1 MQQTC
6 RVCNNFI
13 PPGAATC
20 SVCGTPVGSAPYSQQ
35 SFPPPPGTS
44 YGPYNTQPSSTTSD
58 PYAAQYSQPAL
69 PTPPPAP
76 AFGSSSFSAPPAAPF
91 GTAPQQPFTPQQPL
105 PPRKPIGAIIGIV
118 LAIVI
123 ILGGLGVGA
132 FFLLSKGGTANTP
145 TPTAV
150 VSPTAIPS
158 LYQSS
163 LTTQT
168 SGWDCGDATCSFN
181 PDGYHITA
189 PDDFVYTSFL
199 TKQQF
204 TDMVIQVNGIISQG
218 DPANAGLAIA
228 FRTPPSN
235 TQAGYAFLLYGDG
248 TYALVRWDDQGKAT
262 DIIKEQTSPNIH
274 QGLGQQN
281 TFKIAIKGSEFTIFA
296 NDQQIAQAADS
307 TYTKGYIGL
316 GATGKGTQSIFSD
329 LLITNPSS

>member
-13 PPGAATC
+13 PVGATTC
-20 SVCGTPVGSAPYSQQ
+20 SYCGTPVNSTPYGRQN
-35 SFPPPPGTS
+35 FPAPPGTS
-44 YGPYNTQPSSTTSD
+44 YGPYTQTSSTSSD

-76 AFGSSSFSAPPAAPF
+76 AFGPSNFA
-91 GTAPQQPFTPQQPL
+91 TPQQPFMPQKPL
-105 PPRKPIGAIIGIV
+105 PPRKPVGAIIGII
-118 LAIVI
+118 LAVVIV
-123 ILGGLGVGA
+123 LGGLGAGA
-132 FFLLSKGGTANTP
+132 FFLLRKGGSANTP
-145 TPTAV
+145 TSTAA

-168 SGWDCGDATCSFN
+168 SGWDCGTATCSFN
-181 PDGYHITA
+181 PDGYHIST

-218 DPANAGLAIA
+218 DPTNAGLAIA

-248 TYALVRWDDQGKAT
+248 TYALVRWDSQGKAS
-262 DIIKEQTSPNIH
+262 DIIQEQTSPNIH
-274 QGLGQQN
+274 QGLQQQN
-281 TFKIAIKGSEFTIFA
+281 TFKIVIKGSEFTIFA
-296 NDQQIAQAADS
+296 NDQKIAQAADS
-307 TYTKGYIGL
+307 TYAKGYIGL
-316 GATGKGTQSIFSD
+316 GATGKGTLAIFSD
-329 LLITNPSS
+329 LLVTNPDS

>member
-13 PPGAATC
+13 QPGATAC
-20 SVCGTPVGSAPYSQQ
+20 GFCGTPVNSAPYGQQ
-35 SFPPPPGTS
+35 SFPPAPGTS
-44 YGPYNTQPSSTTSD
+44 YGPYTQTSSTTSD

-69 PTPPPAP
+69 PTTPPAP
-76 AFGSSSFSAPPAAPF
+76 AFSPSSF
-91 GTAPQQPFTPQQPL
+91 GTPPQQPFMPQQPL
-105 PPRKPIGAIIGIV
+105 PPRRPTGAIIGI
-118 LAIVI
+118 IVAVVI
-123 ILGGLGVGA
+123 VLGGLGTGA
-132 FFLLSKGGTANTP
+132 FFLLRNGSTSNTP
-145 TPTAV
+145 TPTAAL
-150 VSPTAIPS
+150 SPTAIPS

-218 DPANAGLAIA
+218 DPANAGLAIT

-248 TYALVRWDDQGKAT
+248 TYGLVRWDTQGKAS
-262 DIIKEQTSPNIH
+262 DIIQQQTSPIIH
-274 QGLGQQN
+274 RGLQQQN
-281 TFKIAIKGSEFTIFA
+281 TFKIVIKGSEFTIFA

-307 TYTKGYIGL
+307 TYAKGYIGL
-316 GATGKGTQSIFSD
+316 GATGKGTQTIFSD
-329 LLITNPSS
+329 LLVTNPGS